1 MLLNKIKMAFVLIV
15 GACLINLTSCDEV
28 VHGDMS
34 EDNIPEGVNSFVKTI
49 VTSGSVEMSNRI
61 QRVTTK
67 MSSKGWVLIHIASP
81 SSSRV
86 FLTFQRK
93 GASD

>member
-1 MLLNKIKMAFVLIV
+1 MINRIKKAFALIV
-15 GACLINLTSCDEV
+15 GVCLISLTSCNEV

-61 QRVTTK
+61 QEVTTN
-67 MSSKGWVLIHIASP
+67 MSSKGWVLIHIATP